1 MQLLWEYADFN
12 IGGHLTDLKRQ
23 VHFMADV
30 KEFAKKIAEDQA
42 LADALAET
50 ASTEEFLAKAKEAG
64 FELTEEDLAKLA
76 VVSEGEL
83 SDDEL
88 EGAAG
93 GLMASAFFS
102 TCPTCGQRVHVLL
115 GCSTCKTGLMG
126 ALSDIDDFFA

>member
-1 MQLLWEYADFN
+1 M
-12 IGGHLTDLKRQ
+12 KRQ

-64 FELTEEDLAKLA
+64 FELTEEDLAKFA

-93 GLMASAFFS
+93 GISLNTGFN
-102 TCPTCGQRVHVLL
+102 TCPTCGKRVHLSF
-115 GCSTCKTGLMG
+115 GCSTCKTGLYGTISM
-126 ALSDIDDFFA
+126 IDELF